1 MNFQLIIIKYVC
13 IPFFCCS
20 KSVKKSESDVFGSS
34 RLLTAGEL
42 RRQREV
48 KRRQERK
55 RGYCECCHVKY
66 EDLDKVNF
74 CLKTSGANL
83 KNILFPLDR
92 PGFTGMGRS
101 VRFFFELLN
110 LDTH

>member
-1 MNFQLIIIKYVC
+1 MLQLLALEFQKFRILEIVDFHLIIIKYVC

-74 CLKTSGANL
+74 CLKTFRVHTGL
-83 KNILFPLDR
+83 KS
-92 PGFTGMGRS
+92 T
-101 VRFFFELLN
+101 
-110 LDTH
+110 